1 MRSRYT
7 VAICSICVLVSALI
21 ICGCGPYATN
31 IVDLNRDRYVC
42 KINPAQFNNFQGKRI
57 LLSTIIDESKNTTN
71 MGYYNPDQTIGY
83 RLFYTKNS
91 MQQPV
96 VSYFWY
102 ALKKGFECAGIRIFS
117 YGLYDAELSL
127 IFKSLTDEE
136 IKFTMIVTKIGKL
149 IYQHDYV
156 IKMPEAQSKDHA
168 VLEQRAYGMLDSIVR
183 TILDDP
189 DFQKAFM

>member
-1 MRSRYT
+1 
-7 VAICSICVLVSALI
+7 
-21 ICGCGPYATN
+21 
-31 IVDLNRDRYVC
+31 
-42 KINPAQFNNFQGKRI
+42 
-57 LLSTIIDESKNTTN
+57 
-71 MGYYNPDQTIGY
+71 
-83 RLFYTKNS
+83 